1 MTGLARHVEPIT
13 NFSSYAEY
21 MEHTNSGNSR
31 VDFTWNLMALKTRLQ
46 LLGIKKP
53 TAEDWE
59 KAFQHLVNDINNGVA
74 VRAVPI
80 KLEPY
85 SHQRQRQ
92 TLETATDLKQYKEEN
107 QIALF

>member
-1 MTGLARHVEPIT
+1 MTGVARHVEPIT
-13 NFSSYAEY
+13 DFSSYAEY
-21 MEHTNSGNSR
+21 MEHANSGKSK
-31 VDFTWNLMALKTRLQ
+31 VDFTWNLTALKTRLQ

-59 KAFQHLVNDINNGVA
+59 KAFQYLVNDIKNGIA

-85 SHQRQRQ
+85 SHQRQCQ
-92 TLETATDLKQYKEEN
+92 TLETATDIKAYKAEN